1 MGRKI
6 FRARRVKRPI
16 PSPAYAGDPEA
27 YMAALKVHE
36 KQPDVQEESK
46 RFHAWD
52 LAHRVHGHQAARHG
66 RRGYIQGEVSREI
79 EAETGVPPQIAD
91 MIANYAYPTV
101 MHGPHR
107 VHEVEEKQIPG
118 RRHLA
123 SYYGD
128 ADEYPVVY
136 ARPPPPMI
144 FGVEPLRGD
153 PDRPLLPAD
162 RHQREVHDYFES
174 RKRKHEDKQ
183 LEGEGRRRR
192 RKQKGGGRKKKI
204 LMAV

>member
-1 MGRKI
+1 MPPK
-6 FRARRVKRPI
+6 RRVRRPI
-16 PSPAYAGDPEA
+16 PGPVYNGDPGA
-27 YMAALKVHE
+27 YMAAIRAHLE
-36 KQPDVQEESK
+36 RPDVGEEER
-46 RFHAWD
+46 RFDAWG

-66 RRGYIQGEVSREI
+66 RRGYIQGEVSQAI
-79 EAETGVPPQIAD
+79 EDATGVLPQIAD
-91 MIANYAYPTV
+91 IIADYAYPTV
-101 MHGPHR
+101 MEGPHR
-107 VHEVEEKQIPG
+107 VHEVEEKEIPG
-118 RRHLA
+118 RRHHA
-123 SYYGD
+123 SYMGD

-144 FGVEPLRGD
+144 FGVEPPRGD